1 MKLLKIQ
8 PISSNLW
15 CHKSDL
21 TKNFANEDDWLASL
35 SSTETPTNSKST
47 EITFTKKIDTKFDQ
61 ESNDTNF
68 KNLKVNELKSELKKR
83 NLPVSGVK
91 SVLIER
97 LETHLKNVK
106 SSVAPNSEN
115 ATTKTVKKGVNFVK
129 LLPNPKPGS
138 SQINSKSAYIM
149 SKVHPFE
156 NNVKPLFGKI
166 TDFKTFPNLVKIT
179 RSKENYVKLPSV
191 TKILDET
198 MPKERKIA
206 LENWKKR
213 MIENMGL
220 DNFNKMQKETLE
232 NGQKLHSAI
241 ENYFLNGSLTSSEE
255 SVMVQCGYLTFIL
268 LTVWKLW
275 NFTVTHLWE
284 KFREN
289 NFSSTE

>member
-68 KNLKVNELKSELKKR
+68 KDLKVNELKSELKKR

-138 SQINSKSAYIM
+138 CQINSKSAYIM

-241 ENYFLNGSLTSSEE
+241 ENYFQNGSLLTSEE
-255 SVMVQCGYLTFIL
+255 SVKVQ
-268 LTVWKLW
+268 
-275 NFTVTHLWE
+275 
-284 KFREN
+284 
-289 NFSSTE
+289 